1 MRQVATTEAL
11 HARLWG
17 ARAQDWAEVQEGV
30 GCPMFEA
37 VLDRSG
43 IGAGSDIL
51 DAGCGSGIAAAMA
64 LERGCRVQGI
74 DASEEMLAIARD
86 RAPGARFLRGDL
98 QSLPWPDESF
108 DLVAGFNAFQ
118 FAASPVAAL
127 AEARRVAR
135 RGGRVA
141 IVTWAPP
148 ETMPAA
154 RVIGALRPLMPPP
167 PPGAPGPFALSS
179 SDALTEF
186 ATSVGLAPI
195 EVFDRPC
202 PFRYPD
208 ESTALRGL
216 CSTGVAERGRD
227 IAGEEAVIAAYAEA
241 IAPFRLAD
249 GSYRIDAT
257 FRCLLAAA

>member
-1 MRQVATTEAL
+1 MTEVATTEAL

-17 ARAQDWAEVQEGV
+17 ARARDWAEVQEGV
-30 GCPMFEA
+30 GRPMYEA

-43 IGAGSDIL
+43 IGAGSDML
-51 DAGCGSGIAAAMA
+51 DVGCGSGIAAAMA

-74 DASEEMLAIARD
+74 DAAEEMLAIARD

-118 FAASPVAAL
+118 FAASPFAAL
-127 AEARRVAR
+127 TEARRVTR

-141 IVTWAPP
+141 IVTWGPP
-148 ETMPAA
+148 EAMPAA
-154 RVIGALRPLMPPP
+154 HVVGALRSLLPSPPS
-167 PPGAPGPFALSS
+167 GAPGPFALSS
-179 SDALTEF
+179 TEALTGF

-202 PFRYPD
+202 PFLYPD
-208 ESTALRGL
+208 EETALRGL
-216 CSTGVAERGRD
+216 CSTGVAEQGRN
-227 IAGEEAVIAAYAEA
+227 IAGEDAVLAAYAAA
-241 IAPFRLAD
+241 IAPFRRAD
-249 GSYRIDAT
+249 GSYRIEAT